1 MASGYGV
8 VVEVVCTGVNII
20 TGVVVGVVGGVV
32 VYVFRYQMLNR
43 EIYWKFK
50 CKRDD
55 VLIMYSWD
63 IHPIKSNV
71 FSWL

>member
-55 VLIMYSWD
+55 VLIM
-63 IHPIKSNV
+63 
-71 FSWL
+71 

>member
-1 MASGYGV
+1 MMK
-8 VVEVVCTGVNII
+8 VEVVCTGVNII

-55 VLIMYSWD
+55 VLIM
-63 IHPIKSNV
+63 
-71 FSWL
+71 